1 MMPFGLWQ
9 VLRKPEEEDESS
21 FMKVKAAFRKA
32 GDKAGDLQKGLRH
45 RLQPEPFWQLPSSSA
60 NYVHLELEE
69 AKMKQLQGRLKGL
82 AMKGARKGKQ
92 VSAKVADLKEDLQ
105 KTWRKEE
112 PKASED
118 VGDSIFA
125 IGSDEDDWSDWE
137 GSGCE
142 TPSTRSAAE
151 ER

>member
-1 MMPFGLWQ
+1 
-9 VLRKPEEEDESS
+9 
-21 FMKVKAAFRKA
+21 MKVKAAFRKA

-45 RLQPEPFWQLPSSSA
+45 RLQPEPFWQLPSSCA
-60 NYVHLELEE
+60 NYVYLEVEG
-69 AKMKQLQGRLKGL
+69 AKMKQLGGKLKGL

-92 VSAKVADLKEDLQ
+92 VTANLADLGEDLRQ
-105 KTWRKEE
+105 KTWRSKE

-142 TPSTRSAAE
+142 TPSTRSASARAD